1 MGSGLDRAWHER
13 RDSNLSEGRWL
24 RDKAA
29 IVGFGHS
36 PYGKRGQFSERG
48 TTPLVIEAVIQACE
62 DAGVSPSDIDGY
74 TSYSHDAVDP
84 GNLAAGFGAER
95 LRFTAMGWG
104 GGGGAMGGAYL
115 YAAMAVATGQA
126 DLVAVV
132 RGISQPPTARFGGM
146 GRGAVPR
153 YPEALTPAQTFAMQA
168 RRHMHEF
175 GTTIDHFGEVAVST
189 RAYASN
195 NPDARFRDPITM
207 EDHANSRL
215 IADPIRLLDCCM
227 ESDGGCCVLITTTE
241 RAQDLRQTPVLLSGV
256 AMGAPRR
263 WGYGAFGGFNMADTD
278 YVSAGQRTI
287 AEDLYR
293 NAGMGPS
300 DVDVAMIYDHFSP
313 MVLMGLEDF
322 GFVPQGESG
331 PFVAEGNLRPGGKLP
346 TNTHGGNLSE
356 IYLHGMTHVF
366 EGVRQCRGTSA
377 NQQPDVDTS
386 LVVCGS
392 SPAPSGALLLRRRS

>member
-1 MGSGLDRAWHER
+1 MYEGGGVV
-13 RDSNLSEGRWL
+13 SEGSWL
-24 RDKAA
+24 RDRAA

-36 PYGKRGQFSERG
+36 PYGRRGEFADRG
-48 TTPLVIEAVIQACE
+48 TTSLVVEAIVNACE
-62 DAGVSPSDIDGY
+62 DAGISPSEIDGY
-74 TSYSHDAVDP
+74 TSYSNDAVDP
-84 GNLAAGFGAER
+84 GTMASTFAAER
-95 LRFTAMGWG
+95 LRFTGMGWG

-126 DLVAVV
+126 DVVAVV
-132 RGISQPPTARFGGM
+132 RGITQPLGARFGRM
-146 GRGAVPR
+146 GTGNSPK
-153 YPEALTPAQTFAMQA
+153 YPEARTPAQTFAMQA
-168 RRHMHEF
+168 RRHMYEF

-189 RAYASN
+189 RDYAVN
-195 NPDARFRDPITM
+195 NPDARFRTPITI
-207 EDHANSRL
+207 EDHNNSRL

-227 ESDGGCCVLITTTE
+227 EADGGCCVLVTSAE
-241 RAQDLRQTPVLLSGV
+241 RARDLRQTPVLFSAV

-263 WGYGAFGGFNMADTD
+263 WGLGAFGSYNMAARD

-293 NAGMGPS
+293 NAGMGPG
-300 DVDVAMIYDHFSP
+300 DVDVAMIYDHFTP

-331 PFVAEGNLRPGGKLP
+331 PFVADGNLRPGGALP
-346 TNTHGGNLSE
+346 TNTHGGNTSE
-356 IYLHGMTHVF
+356 VYLHGMTHVF

-377 NQQPDVDTS
+377 NQQPGVETA

-392 SPAPSGALLLRRRS
+392 SPAPSGAMLLRRAA

>member
-1 MGSGLDRAWHER
+1 M
-13 RDSNLSEGRWL
+13 SEGRWL

-36 PYGKRGQFSERG
+36 PYGKRGQFAARG
-48 TTPLVIEAVIQACE
+48 TTPLVIEAVIHACE
-62 DAGVSPSDIDGY
+62 DAGVSPADIDGY

-132 RGISQPPTARFGGM
+132 RGISQPPAARFGGM

-175 GTTIDHFGEVAVST
+175 GTTVDHFGEVAVST
-189 RAYASN
+189 RAYATN

-207 EDHANSRL
+207 EDHHHSRL

-256 AMGAPRR
+256 AMGAPPAGVTGRSEVSTWPGPTTCR
-263 WGYGAFGGFNMADTD
+263 P
-278 YVSAGQRTI
+278 VSAPSPRISTATPEWDRRTWTW
-287 AEDLYR
+287 
-293 NAGMGPS
+293 P
-300 DVDVAMIYDHFSP
+300 
-313 MVLMGLEDF
+313 
-322 GFVPQGESG
+322 
-331 PFVAEGNLRPGGKLP
+331 
-346 TNTHGGNLSE
+346 
-356 IYLHGMTHVF
+356 
-366 EGVRQCRGTSA
+366 
-377 NQQPDVDTS
+377 
-386 LVVCGS
+386 
-392 SPAPSGALLLRRRS
+392 